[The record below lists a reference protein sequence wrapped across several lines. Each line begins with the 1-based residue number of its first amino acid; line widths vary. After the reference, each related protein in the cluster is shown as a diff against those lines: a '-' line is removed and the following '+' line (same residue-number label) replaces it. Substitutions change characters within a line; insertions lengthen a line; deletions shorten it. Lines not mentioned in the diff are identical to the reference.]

1 MALFGRRRGASDRRA
16 MRDDL
21 AALRDWATI
30 RQGVEAYVEPRTS
43 FNEPTV
49 VLVAA
54 DGESIRR
61 RVKSYKAAA
70 ELARKLAIPVYDANR
85 VGYPQRMRDYAVRQ
99 QGRDAGRAS
108 SGPGPRRSTPGGS
121 AASSSA
127 PAGPRPLS
135 SSERAAI
142 ATLQVSADV
151 TGDVSVRPDDE
162 VLRRWWKQARARSH
176 PDRRGGDRT
185 EWDEVEQAARTLGLA
200 RD

>member
-1 MALFGRRRGASDRRA
+1 MALFGRRRGSSDRRA
-16 MRDDL
+16 VRDDM

-30 RQGVEAYVEPRTS
+30 RHGVEAYVEPRTS

-49 VLVAA
+49 VLVAS

-61 RVKSYKAAA
+61 RVESYKAAA
-70 ELARKLAIPVYDANR
+70 ELARKLGIPVYDANR

-99 QGRDAGRAS
+99 QGRSSGHTAS
-108 SGPGPRRSTPGGS
+108 STSRDPRRSTAGGGPTR
-121 AASSSA
+121 A

-135 SSERAAI
+135 PSERDAI

-151 TGDVSVRPDDE
+151 AGGDVTVRPDDE

-185 EWDEVEQAARTLGLA
+185 EWDEVEQAAQTLNLS
-200 RD
+200 

>member
-1 MALFGRRRGASDRRA
+1 MALFGRKRGSSDRRA
-16 MRDDL
+16 VRDDM

-49 VLVAA
+49 VLVAS

-61 RVKSYKAAA
+61 RVESYKAAA
-70 ELARKLAIPVYDANR
+70 ELARKLGIPVYDANR

-99 QGRDAGRAS
+99 QGRSTGRSAGTAHD
-108 SGPGPRRSTPGGS
+108 PRRSTPGGG
-121 AASSSA
+121 SSA
-127 PAGPRPLS
+127 PSSVRPLS
-135 SSERAAI
+135 PSERDAI

-151 TGDVSVRPDDE
+151 EGGDATVRPDDE

-185 EWDEVEQAARTLGLA
+185 EWDEVEQAARTLGLT
-200 RD
+200 

>member
-1 MALFGRRRGASDRRA
+1 MALFGRRRGTSDRRA
-16 MRDDL
+16 QRDDM
-21 AALRDWATI
+21 AALRDWASI
-30 RQGVEAYVEPRTS
+30 RHGVEAYVEPRTS

-49 VLVAA
+49 VLVAS

-61 RVKSYKAAA
+61 RVASPKAAA
-70 ELARKLAIPVYDANR
+70 DLAKSLAIPVYDANR

-99 QGRDAGRAS
+99 QGGGRPT
-108 SGPGPRRSTPGGS
+108 SGPGPRRTTPGGS
-121 AASSSA
+121 RPTAAS
-127 PAGPRPLS
+127 GPRPLS
-135 SSERAAI
+135 PSERAAI

-151 TGDVSVRPDDE
+151 VGDASVRPDDE

-200 RD
+200 PD